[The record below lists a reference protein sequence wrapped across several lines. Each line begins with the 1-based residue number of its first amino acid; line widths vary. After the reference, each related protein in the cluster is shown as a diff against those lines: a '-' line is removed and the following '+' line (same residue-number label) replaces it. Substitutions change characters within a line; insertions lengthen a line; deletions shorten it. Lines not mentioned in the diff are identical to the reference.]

1 MANRTRF
8 AGWYR
13 ALDFFFGGPMIDLP
27 QAMTIISAPSATGAG
42 SVTTSSAQIVL
53 TDGTTAGAFATNAP
67 LLVGS
72 GSNQETVTPSA
83 VQNNGSQIPGNG
95 GFTATFAN
103 LHGQGDPVASA
114 SAGLQEA
121 INAADAAGGG
131 VVVVDAAWTKAGGTS
146 AMIAAATLPTD
157 GNVSIDDN
165 RAGGGG
171 AFSTMTIVIPNA
183 QVLTNNS
190 VPKVILPAPGAGN
203 MWDIGSLIVE
213 NKFLTAAYTG
223 GGAMALY
230 YGTTSAG
237 VLATAAIAATF
248 MTGPVANQIIKV
260 LGALAS
266 ALSSGVLNQPV
277 VFTNPTADF
286 AAGAGSLILKVQ
298 YRLLTGF

>member
-1 MANRTRF
+1 MANRTVF

-13 ALDFFFGGPMIDLP
+13 ARDFFFGGPLIDVP
-27 QAMTIISAPSATGAG
+27 PPMTIISAPSATGAG

-53 TDGTTAGAFATNAP
+53 RDGTTAGAFSTNAP

-83 VQNNGSQIPGNG
+83 VQNNGSVIPGNG
-95 GFTATFAN
+95 GFTATFSN

-114 SAGLQEA
+114 TAGLQEA

-131 VVVVDAAWTKAGGTS
+131 VVVVDSAWSKAGGTS
-146 AMIAAATLPTD
+146 AMISAAVLPAD
-157 GNVSIDDN
+157 GNVSIIDN

-171 AFSTMTIVIPNA
+171 EFSTLTVLIPNA
-183 QVLTNNS
+183 QVKTNNS
-190 VPKVILPAPGAGN
+190 VPTVILPAPGAGN
-203 MWDIGSLIVE
+203 MWDIGSLVVE
-213 NKFLTAAYTG
+213 NKFLTAAFAN

-237 VLATAAIAATF
+237 VLASGTIAATF
-248 MTGPVANQIIKV
+248 LTSPAASQMIKV

-266 ALSSGVLNQPV
+266 ALASGVLNEEV

-286 AAGAGSLILKVQ
+286 ITGGGSLILKVQ